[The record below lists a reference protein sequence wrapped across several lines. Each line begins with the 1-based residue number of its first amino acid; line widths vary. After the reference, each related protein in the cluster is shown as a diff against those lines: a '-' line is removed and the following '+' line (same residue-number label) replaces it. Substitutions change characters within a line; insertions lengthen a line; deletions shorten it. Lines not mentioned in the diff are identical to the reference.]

1 MGKVKRIGSNKKTLA
16 ALATAFLVLV
26 LVVIGFAS
34 QETTSAGY
42 GYGGDGGGGGGG
54 GEPQP
59 VDTTP
64 PVISET
70 SISASAVTSTSAT
83 ISWTTDEP
91 STSQVEY
98 WPGSLSALDT
108 TLVTTHSVTL
118 NNLIPE
124 TNYRYRAMSMDADG
138 NLTVSEEHTFSTLS
152 APDTTPPVISAVS
165 VSDVTS
171 DGATISWTTDEP
183 STSQVEY
190 RVTTSSL
197 SSLNATMVTSHTVI
211 LTDLSSD
218 TTYNFKVRSNDASGN
233 LAVSDE
239 YIFTTLAAPANWAF
253 IGGII
258 GAVVA
263 AGGLAWYLWWRRRG

>member
-16 ALATAFLVLV
+16 GLATAFLVLV

-42 GYGGDGGGGGGG
+42 GYGGGGGG
-54 GEPQP
+54 GEQQP
-59 VDTTP
+59 TDTTP
-64 PVISET
+64 PVIS
-70 SISASAVTSTSAT
+70 AVSVSDVTYDSAT

-108 TLVTTHSVTL
+108 TLVTNHSVTL
-118 NNLIPE
+118 TNLIPE
-124 TNYRYRAMSMDADG
+124 TNYRYRIMSMDAAG

-165 VSDVTS
+165 VSDITYDS
-171 DGATISWTTDEP
+171 ATISWTTDEP

-190 RVTTSSL
+190 GVTTSSL
-197 SSLNATMVTSHTVI
+197 SPLNTTLVTNHTVI

-239 YIFTTLAAPANWAF
+239 YIFTTSAAPTNWAL

>member
-1 MGKVKRIGSNKKTLA
+1 MGKAKRIGSNKKTLA
-16 ALATAFLVLV
+16 GMMTAFLVLV

-34 QETTSAGY
+34 QETGSPAVGQWGY
-42 GYGGDGGGGGGG
+42 GYGYGG

-59 VDTTP
+59 ADTTP
-64 PVISET
+64 PVISAVSVSDVT
-70 SISASAVTSTSAT
+70 SDGATITWTTDEPSTSQVEYRPGSLSALDKTLVTSHSVTLTNLIPGTTYHYKTMSVDAAGNLAVSDEHTFTTLAAPDTAPPVISAVSVSDVTDDSAA

-118 NNLIPE
+118 
-124 TNYRYRAMSMDADG
+124 
-138 NLTVSEEHTFSTLS
+138 
-152 APDTTPPVISAVS
+152 
-165 VSDVTS
+165 
-171 DGATISWTTDEP
+171 
-183 STSQVEY
+183 
-190 RVTTSSL
+190 
-197 SSLNATMVTSHTVI
+197 
-211 LTDLSSD
+211 TDLSSD
-218 TTYNFKVRSNDASGN
+218 ATYNFKVRSSDAAGN
-233 LAVSDE
+233 LTISDE
-239 YIFTTLAAPANWAF
+239 YTFTTSAAAAAINWPL

>member
-42 GYGGDGGGGGGG
+42 GYGGGG

-59 VDTTP
+59 
-64 PVISET
+64 
-70 SISASAVTSTSAT
+70 A
-83 ISWTTDEP
+83 
-91 STSQVEY
+91 
-98 WPGSLSALDT
+98 
-108 TLVTTHSVTL
+108 
-118 NNLIPE
+118 
-124 TNYRYRAMSMDADG
+124 
-138 NLTVSEEHTFSTLS
+138 
-152 APDTTPPVISAVS
+152 DTTPPVISAVS

-190 RVTTSSL
+190 GVTTSSL

-233 LAVSDE
+233 LAVSNE
-239 YIFTTLAAPANWAF
+239 YIFTTLAAPNNWAL

-258 GAVVA
+258 GAVIA